1 MCCRLATALVLVL
14 AAVGLVPVAAQE
26 ATPAVHSADR
36 QLTAI
41 VVSAIG
47 GPIGVPG
54 SDGLQH
60 IEYDLV
66 VTNVFNASVMLTAV
80 DVIALDGDPL
90 LSLAGDDLVAA
101 TQPLLGLTPLED
113 VPASGTAAV
122 MIDVA
127 VPRDEVPERLTHRI
141 TYMLP
146 ADAPGAGQIESLTV
160 EGPELAVD
168 ARAPIIITPPVHGT
182 GWLNAFSCCDP
193 SSIHRGVRAAA
204 DGARIVKSETFAIDW
219 VLLQDGRVFEGD
231 GARNEQ
237 WFGFGAEV
245 TAVAPGT
252 VVFTRDGLADG
263 TPKSLPTSLKQPG
276 DGAGNHVIVQIE
288 PGVWAFYAH
297 LQSGSVAVEIG
308 DQVETG
314 QPIGRLGNSGNSI
327 GPHLHFGLIDGL
339 NPLTAN
345 SVPMVLDSYKL
356 TGSVDPASLFA
367 ALGDPQA
374 LEQHREEPVS
384 SQRGTLPLN
393 MTVTDFR

>member
-1 MCCRLATALVLVL
+1 MCCRLAAAVVLVL
-14 AAVGLVPVAAQE
+14 AVAGFVPVAAQE
-26 ATPAVHSADR
+26 ATPAVNSVDR

-66 VTNVFNASVMLTAV
+66 VTNVFSAPVMVTTIE
-80 DVIALDGDPL
+80 VITPDGNPL
-90 LSLAGDDLVAA
+90 LSLAGDDLVSA
-101 TQPLLGLTPLED
+101 TQPLLGLTPMESI
-113 VPASGTAAV
+113 PASGTAAV

-127 VPRDEVPERLTHRI
+127 VPRDHVPERLTHRI
-141 TYMLP
+141 TYSLP
-146 ADAPGAGQIESLTV
+146 ADAPGAGQIETLTV
-160 EGPELAVD
+160 DGPQLAVD
-168 ARAPIIITPPVHGT
+168 PGAPIVISPPLHGP
-182 GWLNAFSCCDP
+182 GWLNAFSCCDT

-219 VLLQDGRVFEGD
+219 VLLQDGRFFEGD

-252 VVFTRDGLADG
+252 VVFMRDGLADE
-263 TPKSLPTSLKQPG
+263 TPKSLPMVQRPG
-276 DGAGNHVIVQIE
+276 EGAGNHVIVQIE

-297 LQSGSVAVEIG
+297 LQMGSVGVEIG
-308 DQVETG
+308 DRVVTG

-327 GPHLHFGLIDGL
+327 GPHLHFGLIDGV

-345 SVPMVLDSYKL
+345 SVPMVLDSYEL
-356 TGSVDPASLFA
+356 TGSIDPASLFA
-367 ALGDPQA
+367 ALSDPEA
-374 LEQHREEPVS
+374 LEQHRKETAQ
-384 SQRGTLPLN
+384 SQSGTLPLN
-393 MTVTDFR
+393 MTVADFR

>member
-1 MCCRLATALVLVL
+1 MRCSPVAAVVLVL
-14 AAVGLVPVAAQE
+14 AMAGFVPVAAQE
-26 ATPAVHSADR
+26 ATPSLQPADR

-66 VTNVFNASVMLTAV
+66 VTNVFTASVMLTAI
-80 DVIALDGDPL
+80 DVLTLDGDPL

-101 TQPLLGLTPLED
+101 TQPLLGLTPLAAI
-113 VPASGTAAV
+113 PASGTAAV
-122 MIDVA
+122 IIDVA
-127 VPRDEVPERLTHRI
+127 VSDDQVPERLTHRI
-141 TYMLP
+141 TYSLP
-146 ADAPGAGQIESLTV
+146 ADAPGVGQIESLTV
-160 EGPELAVD
+160 DGPELAVD
-168 ARAPIIITPPVHGT
+168 PRAPVVISPPVHGP

-204 DGARIVKSETFAIDW
+204 DGAHIVKSETFAIDW

-237 WFGFGAEV
+237 WFGFGADV

-252 VVFTRDGLADG
+252 VIVARDGLADG
-263 TPKSLPTSLKQPG
+263 TPKSLPTVQQPG
-276 DGAGNHVIVQIE
+276 EGAGNHVIVQIE
-288 PGVWAFYAH
+288 PGIWAFYAH
-297 LQSGSVAVEIG
+297 LQSGSVAVETG
-308 DQVETG
+308 DRIVTG
-314 QPIGRLGNSGNSI
+314 QPLGRLGNSGNSI
-327 GPHLHFGLIDGL
+327 GPHLHFGLIDEL

-345 SVPMVLDSYKL
+345 SVPMVFDTYEL

-367 ALGDPQA
+367 ALGDPEA
-374 LEQHREEPVS
+374 LEQRREEP
-384 SQRGTLPLN
+384 SQPQSGTLPLN